1 MMKAKVLIFS
11 LASVLSVSVL
21 AKKYVS
27 YAPSNDEQQ
36 FCLDRNDENFSKELV
51 NDPHNLMAFR
61 NQGGIGGGGVC
72 WWHSRFQRNALYLTV
87 FKPEEKRPVISEV
100 EKIIKKIRKGKEVVV
115 IPGYENFYEFT
126 SHNRSLVQK
135 ELEAWQVNDGAVKFA
150 WVKGL
155 SGNNIVK
162 PEELKR
168 MMDELYE
175 EVEGKNTIAYQKLQ
189 IKGITAHAWL
199 VVNMKQVG
207 EDGYDLEVID
217 SNEQYMT
224 RIYKYRLGDTN
235 FTHWFYGDFTPYL
248 EKTNEMDKI
257 KTVIDE
263 KCRPD
268 KLDS

>member
-1 MMKAKVLIFS
+1 MKKARILLFS
-11 LASVLSVSVL
+11 LASLFNLSVA

-27 YAPSNDEQQ
+27 YAPSSNEKE
-36 FCLDRNDENFSKELV
+36 FCLDRNNEDFSKELV

-72 WWHSRFQRNALYLTV
+72 WWHSRFQRNALYLTI
-87 FKPEEKRPVISEV
+87 FKPEEQKPVISDV

-115 IPGYENFYEFT
+115 IPGYANFYEF
-126 SHNRSLVQK
+126 SSANRALIQK

-155 SGNNIVK
+155 SGSNVVK
-162 PEELKR
+162 PEELRR

-175 EVEGKNTIAYQKLQ
+175 EVEVKNTIAYQKLQ

-199 VVNMKQVG
+199 VVNMKKV
-207 EDGYDLEVID
+207 DYGYDLEVID

-224 RIYKYRLGDTN
+224 RIYKYRFGNTN
-235 FTHWFYGDFTPYL
+235 FNHWYYGEFTPYL
-248 EKTNEMDKI
+248 EKTSEMEKI
-257 KTVIDE
+257 KTVIE
-263 KCRPD
+263 ETCRP
-268 KLDS
+268 S